1 MSHKCFCVG
10 ILCICF
16 TFLVGWFGFG
26 WFVDPIGI
34 CGAPVIRG
42 FNHYKIKQGGFL
54 DVYKPYEYI
63 REKPD
68 ILYIGASQM
77 YVGFEPICKDYP
89 AKKVYSMGLSS
100 LSLPDMREYLRFIY
114 KVHKPEIIYMGIAP
128 ESFDRKNY
136 DRKRSGYSKERLE
149 ALASPWLKGGQLLKD
164 FLGIHDMYKLT
175 VSASKAHK
183 SDDVLFLYGWDTKR
197 GRANAVHPKS
207 YYAYLNQVVNRD
219 CKDWDYVSEGMDC
232 IKDILREAKAADV
245 PMVVF
250 FTPNSLDRYAMIQL
264 MGYMSE
270 HQRIKRMVAEVTP
283 VYDFEV
289 VSELTIN
296 RQEYFYD
303 AWHFRASLGEKL
315 KPIIEGRE
323 PPEPYGYLL
332 TPETVDD
339 AFAAED
345 SAWEKWKAE
354 NSEYVQALTECIG
367 SGRKPEVGDFK
378 KYMGF

>member
-1 MSHKCFCVG
+1 MSHKRFFVG
-10 ILCICF
+10 VLILCF
-16 TFLVGWFGFG
+16 AFLGGWIGFG
-26 WFVDPIGI
+26 CFVDPIGI

-42 FNHYKIKQGGFL
+42 FNHYKIKQGEFL

-77 YVGFEPICKDYP
+77 YVGFEPICKEHP

-149 ALASPWLKGGQLLKD
+149 ALASPWRKGGQLLKD
-164 FLGIHDMYKLT
+164 FLGIHDVYKLT
-175 VSASKAHK
+175 VSASRAHK
-183 SDDVLFLYGWDTKR
+183 GDDVLFLCGWGTGR
-197 GRANAVHPKS
+197 GRATDVHPKT
-207 YYAYLNQVVNRD
+207 YYAYLYQAVNRD
-219 CKDWDYVSEGMDC
+219 CKDWDFVPESMDC
-232 IKDILREAKAADV
+232 IKDIVREAKDAHV

-250 FTPNSLDRYAMIQL
+250 FTPNSVDRYAMIQL
-264 MGYMSE
+264 MGYMPE
-270 HQRIKRMVAEVTP
+270 HQRIKRMVADVVP
-283 VYDFEV
+283 VYDFES
-289 VSELTIN
+289 VSELAIN
-296 RQEYFYD
+296 RQAYFYD

-315 KPIIEGRE
+315 KPILEGKAS
-323 PPEPYGYLL
+323 PEPYGYLL
-332 TPETVDD
+332 TPETCDA

-345 SAWEKWKAE
+345 AAWEKWKSE
-354 NSEYVQALTECIG
+354 NSEYVQALTECIE
-367 SGRKPEVGDFK
+367 SGRKPQVGEFA
-378 KYMGF
+378 KYIGF